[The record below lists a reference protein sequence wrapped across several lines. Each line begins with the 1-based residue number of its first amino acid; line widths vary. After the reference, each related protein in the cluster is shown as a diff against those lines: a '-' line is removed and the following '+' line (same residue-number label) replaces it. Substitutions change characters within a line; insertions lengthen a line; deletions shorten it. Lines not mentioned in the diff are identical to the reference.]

1 MKREITTTKKCPELA
16 VEGDPVMR
24 CDGSQVSQ
32 PWFYIL
38 LLVLEPWLP
47 SQTQS
52 PLGVDSTEAQVLL
65 KSCEWGQSG
74 RTEGQNEALL

>member
-16 VEGDPVMR
+16 VEADPVMR

-38 LLVLEPWLP
+38 LLLLLLELWLP

-52 PLGVDSTEAQVLL
+52 PLGFDSIEAQVTIKEL
-65 KSCEWGQSG
+65 
-74 RTEGQNEALL
+74 